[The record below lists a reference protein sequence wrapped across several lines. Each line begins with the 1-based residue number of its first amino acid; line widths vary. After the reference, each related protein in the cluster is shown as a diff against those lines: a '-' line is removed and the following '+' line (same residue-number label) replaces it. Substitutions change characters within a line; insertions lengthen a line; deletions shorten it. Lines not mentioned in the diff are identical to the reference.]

1 MIAMISDLC
10 KIEKED
16 WAGMNMGGRMK
27 KKNIISYDTILYG
40 AEYDDDDNNMQMK

>member
-1 MIAMISDLC
+1 MISDLC

-16 WAGMNMGGRMK
+16 WARRDKGK
-27 KKNIISYDTILYG
+27 DEEKNISDDTILYG

>member
-10 KIEKED
+10 KIGKED
-16 WAGMNMGGRMK
+16 WAGMDMGSNK
-27 KKNIISYDTILYG
+27 KKNISDDTILYG

>member
-10 KIEKED
+10 EIEKED
-16 WAGMNMGGRMK
+16 WAGMDKGK
-27 KKNIISYDTILYG
+27 DEEKNISHDTILYG

>member
-16 WAGMNMGGRMK
+16 WAGMDMGSKKK
-27 KKNIISYDTILYG
+27 KKNISDDTILYG

>member
-16 WAGMNMGGRMK
+16 WAGMDMGSNK
-27 KKNIISYDTILYG
+27 KKNISDDTILYG